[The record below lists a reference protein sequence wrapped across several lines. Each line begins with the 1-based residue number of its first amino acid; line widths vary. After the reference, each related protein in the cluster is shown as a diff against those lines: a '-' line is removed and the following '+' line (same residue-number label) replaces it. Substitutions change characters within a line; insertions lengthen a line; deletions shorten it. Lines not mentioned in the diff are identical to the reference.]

1 MKHLLVNWRNRV
13 ATSLQANPLNALA
26 MYTRTP
32 LASVAPV
39 AAQVDATAWIDLST
53 VPMERALAEYIAR
66 DPFPLPAAANR
77 EGYYGAYHYAYW
89 LSGLKDYLQIKQ
101 VLAKHGVPFSQLRTM
116 LELGCATGR
125 VLRHFVCQEPQ
136 LTVWGAD
143 INVNNIE
150 WLLQH
155 LGPAPLV
162 FQNTLLPHLPLE
174 DNSVDLFCA
183 FSVFTH
189 IDELELAWLA
199 EVRRILR
206 PGGIAYITLHTDHT
220 WRILNKEHALFNA
233 LYKLRPYFTN
243 YKISADLFAQP
254 MPAPRIVFK
263 ADINGGRS
271 VNLFQSKAYL
281 QTVWSRFFKILEV
294 IPEGSD
300 YQDVIVL
307 RKERH

>member
-1 MKHLLVNWRNRV
+1 MKHLLVKWRNRV
-13 ATSLQANPLNALA
+13 ADSLQANPLNALA
-26 MYTRTP
+26 MQTRTP

-39 AAQVDATAWIDLST
+39 AAQVDATTWIDLST
-53 VPMERALAEYIAR
+53 VAMAKTLAEYIEG
-66 DPFPLPAAANR
+66 DSLPLPATANR
-77 EGYYGAYHYAYW
+77 EGYYGDYHYAYW

-101 VLAKHGVPFSQLRTM
+101 TLAKHGVPFAQLRTM

-150 WLLQH
+150 WLIQY
-155 LGPAPLV
+155 LGSSPIV
-162 FQNTLLPHLPLE
+162 FQNSVLPHLPLE
-174 DNSVDLFCA
+174 DNTLDLFCA

-243 YKISADLFAQP
+243 YKISAELFAQP

-281 QTVWSRFFKILEV
+281 QTVWGRFFKILELV
-294 IPEGSD
+294 PEGSD

-307 RKERH
+307 RKEMH